1 MFICLSNA
9 ILRHTTISEFRYR
22 IKISRVSTGATFLSY
37 NWCCPSLT
45 DGSVHPSVTWS
56 LSSCVM
62 LRFPLSSP
70 VVSTKPWFS
79 SWDRGINR
87 EIRCQRCVH
96 QKDFLWR
103 WPTCGGA
110 LAEEGVRLAPLVTL
124 TDSCYC
130 SECKINATRHNWTI
144 VNARAKQ
151 SVLCEHPVVPQ
162 TATRG

>member
-1 MFICLSNA
+1 MQFWGTQISLNLDIASRSVGSALVQPFC
-9 ILRHTTISEFRYR
+9 HTTVCCHR
-22 IKISRVSTGATFLSY
+22 
-37 NWCCPSLT
+37 CCPSLT

-56 LSSCVM
+56 LSSCVV